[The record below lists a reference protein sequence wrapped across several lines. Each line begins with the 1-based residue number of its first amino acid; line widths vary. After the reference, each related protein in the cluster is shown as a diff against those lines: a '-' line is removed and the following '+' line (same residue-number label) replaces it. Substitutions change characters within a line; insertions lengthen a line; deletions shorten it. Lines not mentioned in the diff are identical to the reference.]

1 MDDYSALLR
10 GPAHTACGYH
20 AESCLLHSGI
30 PAQRR
35 LSRAPRDLGSLPAFE
50 RKLEISVLR
59 QYL

>member
-20 AESCLLHSGI
+20 AESCLLHSVI
-30 PAQRR
+30 TAQRC

-50 RKLEISVLR
+50 RQLEISVLR

>member
-10 GPAHTACGYH
+10 GPAHAACGYH
-20 AESCLLHSGI
+20 AESCLLHSVI
-30 PAQRR
+30 PAQRC

-50 RKLEISVLR
+50 RQLEISVLR